1 MLPTPSLK
9 NSLLLLSVLIVLFT
23 PGSLQA
29 QLPSD
34 IKTVK
39 VDELTDAQIVGYMKQ
54 SEASGIS
61 EEEQERIAIQ
71 RGMPESELAKLKLR
85 VSQIKL
91 KERNKISLNEV
102 GTDTNHQVA
111 PTADN
116 AIKDKNVETKE
127 SVDPNAIYGHQIFQN
142 NKIQF
147 FEKAS
152 DVKAVENYILGIGDE
167 LTISVFGFSFY
178 NEALKIDSRGMI
190 NPQGVGP
197 IKLKGI
203 EYSKAQKLI
212 RTRFSQYFDLANN
225 QLTIA
230 LSYSRVVSIN
240 IVGEVNNPGSYKI
253 PAVNSAFNALMVMGG
268 VNEIGSVRNIQI
280 KRAGKLVKT
289 LDVYEYLSN
298 PNSKDDFYLEDNDY
312 IYVSTYTKVVKIIGE
327 VRRPMRYELKPQE
340 DLGQLITFAGGITSK
355 AYTKLLRITRATED
369 GSQIKI
375 MDVSLDSLITNKKKF
390 ELLDGDIIEIGQKSL
405 ELKEFVEIQGT
416 VNFPGKFAFVEGSR
430 ISDLVKNANGVRF
443 ESLLERAYLIRLRKD
458 LTKEYISINIKDI
471 LANPKS
477 EADLLLQKG
486 DIVRIASNK
495 DFTDNLKVDAI
506 GAFRKPN
513 TIEYSEGMTLGDLIF
528 IAGGLKMEADIL
540 HIEVSRISFFTDEFK
555 LGENSRIIIK
565 VLQVGRDI
573 KIADDQLSFKLSPF
587 DQVFAR
593 IVPDFEYQNNF
604 SLIGEVKYPGIY
616 SLESKDEKLSSII
629 KRAGGLNRFAFPE
642 GATLYRPELAGGYV
656 VMNLK
661 EALKNDKSKFN
672 YVIKSGDVINV
683 PRIIDFIAIRGDVEY
698 LSVIEQEQVNSP
710 FVRGK
715 RANYYIKNF
724 ANGFTKTSWERK
736 TYVVDNNGK
745 VNRTK
750 NFVLFKIY
758 PKVKKG
764 STVYAVTKPNKKKDK
779 QKSEPIDWNKAISD
793 VTVKLTAIVT
803 LMILVQALN

>member
-1 MLPTPSLK
+1 MLPTPALK

-23 PGSLQA
+23 PKFIQA
-29 QLPSD
+29 QLPTD

-61 EEEQERIAIQ
+61 EEEQERIAVLK
-71 RGMPESELAKLKLR
+71 GMPESELAKLKQR
-85 VSQIKL
+85 VRQIRL
-91 KERNKISLNEV
+91 KENNKVSLKEV
-102 GTDTNHQVA
+102 GADTNHQVA

-116 AIKDKNVETKE
+116 AIKDKNVEIKE
-127 SVDPNAIYGHQIFQN
+127 SVDPNTIYGHQIFQN

-212 RTRFSQYFDLANN
+212 RTRFSQYFDLTNN

-312 IYVSTYTKVVKIIGE
+312 IYVSSYTKVVKIIGE

-443 ESLLERAYLIRLRKD
+443 ESLLERAYLIRLRND
-458 LTKEYISINIKDI
+458 LSKEYISINIKDI

-477 EADLLLQKG
+477 EVDLLLQKG

-540 HIEVSRISFFTDEFK
+540 HIEISRISFFTDEYK
-555 LGENSRIIIK
+555 PGESSRTIIN

-604 SLIGEVKYPGIY
+604 SLVGEVKYPGI
-616 SLESKDEKLSSII
+616 
-629 KRAGGLNRFAFPE
+629 
-642 GATLYRPELAGGYV
+642 
-656 VMNLK
+656 
-661 EALKNDKSKFN
+661 
-672 YVIKSGDVINV
+672 
-683 PRIIDFIAIRGDVEY
+683 
-698 LSVIEQEQVNSP
+698 
-710 FVRGK
+710 
-715 RANYYIKNF
+715 
-724 ANGFTKTSWERK
+724 
-736 TYVVDNNGK
+736 
-745 VNRTK
+745 
-750 NFVLFKIY
+750 
-758 PKVKKG
+758 
-764 STVYAVTKPNKKKDK
+764 
-779 QKSEPIDWNKAISD
+779 
-793 VTVKLTAIVT
+793 
-803 LMILVQALN
+803 